1 MTPQQKRWLIR
12 TVAVLVAGVV
22 VFFAW
27 QHYGL
32 KETET
37 GLVSGNG
44 RIEAVEIDVAAKAA
58 GRLKDIRVR
67 EGEMGRRH
75 PESARDDPH
84 DHLGSRRDP

>member
-22 VFFAW
+22 IFFAW

-44 RIEAVEIDVAAKAA
+44 RIEAVEIDVAAKTA
-58 GRLKDIRVR
+58 GRLKI
-67 EGEMGRRH
+67 
-75 PESARDDPH
+75 SACAKANSSPPDRWW
-84 DHLGSRRDP
+84 R